1 MQDIQRQWTPPVR
14 REMLEDTM
22 SRAHPEEHLRDCDM
36 PYAWAQLRTASQATF
51 QLKKAIREK
60 WVSSSALSGGT
71 DTDRQTDRQTE
82 QSMLHK
88 TERGTVNTI

>member
-36 PYAWAQLRTASQATF
+36 PYAWAQLKTAPHATF

-60 WVSSSALSGGT
+60 WVSSSCGLSGREGGGGG
-71 DTDRQTDRQTE
+71 RE
-82 QSMLHK
+82 GGS
-88 TERGTVNTI
+88 VCVCVCV